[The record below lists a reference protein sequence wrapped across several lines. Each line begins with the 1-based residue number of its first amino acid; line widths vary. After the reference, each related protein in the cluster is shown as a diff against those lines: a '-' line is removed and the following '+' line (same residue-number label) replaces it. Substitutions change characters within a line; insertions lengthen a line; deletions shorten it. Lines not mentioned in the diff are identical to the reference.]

1 MKLRV
6 LFLFVCSMFVFT
18 SCTQT
23 TSKNDSNK
31 QISELSEHKLA
42 AEESFD
48 VFLENFNR
56 KPTFQRQ
63 RVLFPVK
70 ATLLDPSE
78 YGMKMVKEDIEY
90 EDWLLLDFTYDSS
103 YATRQMD
110 RYNQHIHLYADSARI
125 EQRGIDNGIFA
136 NFLFTK
142 KEGKWFL
149 ESFTD
154 VSY

>member
-1 MKLRV
+1 MKVRA
-6 LFLFVCSMFVFT
+6 LFLLVCSMFVFT

-23 TSKNDSNK
+23 ASHHDSKN
-31 QISELSEHKLA
+31 QASELSGKKLI

-48 VFLENFNR
+48 AFLENFNH

-63 RVLFPVK
+63 RVLFPIE
-70 ATLLDPSE
+70 ATLLDPSD
-78 YGMKMVKEDIEY
+78 YGMKTVKEKIEY
-90 EDWLLLDFTYDSS
+90 ENWLLLDFSYDSS
-103 YATRQMD
+103 FATRQMD
-110 RYNQHIHLYADSARI
+110 KYHQTIQLYADSARI
-125 EQRGIDNGIFA
+125 EQRGIDNGIYA
-136 NFLFTK
+136 NFFFTR